1 LVSITESKYD
11 LRLFFKNI
19 RQMNIPANLK
29 YTKDHEW
36 IRIEGEFGYVG
47 VTDFAQGELG
57 DIVFVEIETTGETLN
72 KEEVFGTI
80 EAVKTVSD
88 MFMPVSG
95 EILEMNQDI
104 EASPDVINKDPYGK
118 GWMIRIRITN
128 PAEINDLLTPEKY
141 KTLVGA

>member
-1 LVSITESKYD
+1 
-11 LRLFFKNI
+11 
-19 RQMNIPANLK
+19 MNVPENLL

-36 IRIEGEFGYVG
+36 IRIEGDTGYVG

-57 DIVFVEIETTGETLN
+57 DIVFIEIETVGETLA

-95 EILEMNQDI
+95 EILELNPAL
-104 EASPDVINKDPYGK
+104 EETPDVVNKDPYGK
-118 GWMIRIRITN
+118 GWMVKIKLTN
-128 PAEINDLLTPEKY
+128 PSETSVLLTPEQY
-141 KTLVGA
+141 KALL

>member
-1 LVSITESKYD
+1 
-11 LRLFFKNI
+11 
-19 RQMNIPANLK
+19 MNVPGNLL

-36 IRIEGEFGYVG
+36 IRVEGNTGYVG

-57 DIVFVEIETTGETLN
+57 DIVFIEIETAGETLN

-95 EILEMNQDI
+95 EILEVNPEL
-104 EASPDVINKDPYGK
+104 EAKPEVVNKDPYGA
-118 GWMIRIRITN
+118 GWMVKIKITN
-128 PAEINDLLTPEKY
+128 HAQLSELLTPEKY
-141 KTLVGA
+141 KALL

>member
-1 LVSITESKYD
+1 MNVPLN
-11 LRLFFKNI
+11 LF
-19 RQMNIPANLK
+19 

-36 IRIEGEFGYVG
+36 LRIEGNIGYVG

-57 DIVFVEIETTGETLN
+57 DIVFIEIETVGETLN

-95 EILEMNQDI
+95 EILEVNPAL
-104 EASPDVINKDPYGK
+104 EETPDVVNKDPYGK
-118 GWMIRIRITN
+118 GWMIK
-128 PAEINDLLTPEKY
+128 INLTDSSETASLLTPEQY
-141 KTLVGA
+141 KALI